1 MKKTAPKP
9 ITLDSLDDSLL
20 DKRLKEINELKDEN
34 SKLRLKL
41 SHTESAKEEWNKK
54 FNDLAS
60 RYNKLSLEKDD
71 LEKKLLYYE
80 HDPFIM
86 DDCDDG
92 IDILYWDENEGSY
105 ELFASFIH
113 NSLEEDLEEFCKDFL
128 LTLKDTYL
136 VE

>member
-1 MKKTAPKP
+1 MKKTTPKP

-41 SHTESAKEEWNKK
+41 SHTESAREEWNKK
-54 FNDLAS
+54 FNALAS
-60 RYNKLSLEKDD
+60 KYDKLSSEKND

-80 HDPFIM
+80 HEPFIM

-105 ELFASFIH
+105 ELFACFIH

>member
-1 MKKTAPKP
+1 MKKTTPKP

-41 SHTESAKEEWNKK
+41 SHTESAREEWNKK
-54 FNDLAS
+54 FNNLSAK
-60 RYNKLSLEKDD
+60 YNKLRLEKND

-86 DDCDDG
+86 DDCDEG

-105 ELFASFIH
+105 ELFASFIY

>member
-1 MKKTAPKP
+1 MKKTTPKP
-9 ITLDSLDDSLL
+9 ITLDTLDDSLL

-41 SHTESAKEEWNKK
+41 SHTESAREEWNKK
-54 FNDLAS
+54 FNALAS
-60 RYNKLSLEKDD
+60 KYNKLSSEKND

-80 HDPFIM
+80 HEPFIM

-105 ELFASFIH
+105 ELFACFIH